1 LNKNRIRQT
10 LPLLL
15 LIISTMLTVK
25 TVSHPVHCSASENE
39 KTPLALGFGE
49 NERFVLY
56 SDGEVHKLT
65 PNQTVPI
72 AKIDFTSQEVES
84 AMVDFEVYGQNLY
97 LYQYTSP
104 TSTSG
109 KTTITVYNLT
119 TGNKTFT
126 KAYAFTVTQQN
137 QTQKVSGQMVLAASA
152 CPKAFAVITANT
164 THSLIE
170 VFKQKPEG
178 FEKTA
183 TYSGRM
189 AMAIY
194 RYNTTLLAATFK
206 IEYKNNS
213 TWVTPQITDIVE
225 NKTLFTLPALTP
237 VAAMAYPF
245 IQVFNR
251 NNAWECHVTVYN
263 PIMNRMEYYI
273 VYPEKQGLTDS
284 NATTVSPYM
293 DYLITDQQKNSKIT
307 FKNGESI
314 TVNQKLS
321 IIPQGA
327 YIPLNPQNGTLD
339 ANPQNKTLLAKIV
352 EAEKAKILYITE
364 KSTKELYTLSAQSAS
379 KTEGFYAALTQNT
392 AYIINPENH
401 QLIKME
407 ITLQKQNQNNPQQPQ
422 TTLIIAATA
431 TICTATAITISIR
444 IIKKRKTRVSE
455 TSKTQK
461 HIN

>member
-1 LNKNRIRQT
+1 
-10 LPLLL
+10 
-15 LIISTMLTVK
+15 
-25 TVSHPVHCSASENE
+25 
-39 KTPLALGFGE
+39 
-49 NERFVLY
+49 
-56 SDGEVHKLT
+56 
-65 PNQTVPI
+65 
-72 AKIDFTSQEVES
+72 
-84 AMVDFEVYGQNLY
+84 
-97 LYQYTSP
+97 
-104 TSTSG
+104 
-109 KTTITVYNLT
+109 
-119 TGNKTFT
+119 
-126 KAYAFTVTQQN
+126 
-137 QTQKVSGQMVLAASA
+137 MVLAASA

-206 IEYKNNS
+206 VEYKDN
-213 TWVTPQITDIVE
+213 TPWITPQITDIVE

-237 VAAMAYPF
+237 VAALAYPF

-263 PIMNRMEYYI
+263 QKMNRMEYYI
-273 VYPEKQGLTDS
+273 VYPEKLDLKES

-293 DYLITDQQKNSKIT
+293 DYLITDQHKNSKIT
-307 FKNGESI
+307 FANGETI

-352 EAEKAKILYITE
+352 EGEKAKILQITRE
-364 KSTKELYTLSAQSAS
+364 RTIELYTLPAQYAS

-401 QLIKME
+401 QLIKIE
-407 ITLQKQNQNNPQQPQ
+407 ITEQKQNNPQQPP

-431 TICTATAITISIR
+431 IICTATAITIAIT
-444 IIKKRKTRVSE
+444 IIKKRKLKVSTE
-455 TSKTQK
+455 TQK
-461 HIN
+461 PQNHVNETLTPKR